1 MDANC
6 TVFEQTHR
14 EIARVQ
20 CFTSR
25 ASVQVSTLLESPL
38 GVSSPVQDDQL
49 ADTSSRKQ
57 DTKPFSAD
65 NIRQAEY
72 DLYNLFSSPENQG
85 SASASP
91 PRIAQAWEI
100 LSRLI
105 EDTPS
110 RLTTD
115 THHLRKIAP
124 YAPGVARLLEN
135 VKPST
140 VAQETLM
147 DLARWCLLSSILFG
161 APPIPSKPTSDPR
174 RSRGT
179 RIGTENTT
187 EGAFQGQVHDVPQS
201 RWPSKSTRH
210 IPHVF
215 SPSKVER
222 QEEVD
227 QCQRPYLDLLRT
239 GHEASATFNA
249 DILGKNIDYV
259 LSALDASTRALSA
272 TTKASTRGQ
281 TLQSAAIHERAVG
294 PVVDLLGIWLEA
306 HVSVLRDSG
315 DQLLDL
321 VPEGLAAALRVVQRL
336 GMQQLAVGLES
347 RLRSASGRA
356 RGDHLADDECGRVVK
371 KFLGACLLRNLNSLS
386 FRLNRAAKGKDT
398 EQITML
404 WESCSPLI
412 RHLSDDDARA
422 RVLSLFLTVFVTAIT
437 NGNAGTQDFNNKLSE
452 IYSLLPKPTPLPV
465 YHALLS
471 MYAGITTSPSDG
483 NRESGHTTVSS
494 QASLANLIS
503 TWSRMREEGV
513 TPDIK
518 AYSLLITG
526 LGKKGDY
533 QALQQAWEELIRDA
547 DCKALWQ
554 KEANQ
559 CE

>member
-1 MDANC
+1 M
-6 TVFEQTHR
+6 QWY
-14 EIARVQ
+14 
-20 CFTSR
+20 TSS
-25 ASVQVSTLLESPL
+25 ASAQVSTPSESPL
-38 GVSSPVQDDQL
+38 DVSSPVQDDQL
-49 ADTSSRKQ
+49 ANPTSRKQ

-72 DLYNLFSSPENQG
+72 DLYNLFVSSENQG
-85 SASASP
+85 LTSASP
-91 PRIAQAWEI
+91 PKIAQAWEI

-115 THHLRKIAP
+115 THHLRKLAP

-135 VKPST
+135 DKPST
-140 VAQETLM
+140 VSEETLI

-161 APPIPSKPTSDPR
+161 APPIPSRPPTDPR
-174 RSRGT
+174 RPRGT
-179 RIGTENTT
+179 RTGTEDETK
-187 EGAFQGQVHDVPQS
+187 GAFQGQVHDVPQS
-201 RWPSKSTRH
+201 QWPSKSTRH

-215 SPSKVER
+215 SPSKAQR

-227 QCQRPYLDLLRT
+227 QCQRPYLDLLRNM
-239 GHEASATFNA
+239 HEASATSKA
-249 DILGKNIDYV
+249 DILGKNIDDV
-259 LSALDASTRALSA
+259 LSALDASIRALMA
-272 TTKASTRGQ
+272 TTKASTRGH
-281 TLQSAAIHERAVG
+281 TLQSASIHERAVG
-294 PVVDLLGIWLEA
+294 PVVELLGIWLET
-306 HVSVLRDSG
+306 HVSVVRDSG
-315 DQLLDL
+315 DKLLQS
-321 VPEGLAAALRVVQRL
+321 VPEGLAAALRVVQRSD
-336 GMQQLAVGLES
+336 MQELAVKLES
-347 RLRSASGRA
+347 RLRSASGRLQ
-356 RGDHLADDECGRVVK
+356 RDHLAEDECGEVVK
-371 KFLGACLLRNLNSLS
+371 RFLGACLLQNLNSLS
-386 FRLNRAAKGKDT
+386 SRLNRATKAKNS
-398 EQITML
+398 EHMSVL

-412 RHLSDDDARA
+412 LHLSNDDARA

-437 NGNAGTQDFNNKLSE
+437 NGNAETQDFNNKLSE
-452 IYSLLPKPTPLPV
+452 VYSLLPRPTPLPV

-471 MYAGITTSPSDG
+471 MYAGINTSPSDG
-483 NRESGHTTVSS
+483 DQESGHTTVSS

-503 TWSRMREEGV
+503 TWSRMREERV

-559 CE
+559 CK